1 LKTEVNNLFET
12 EEARRARHRQDD
24 LARLRGLR
32 PIDDD
37 FMRCIFRDNKPL
49 AQLVLRILTGKN
61 DLVVLELETQ
71 KDLKRL
77 VGARSLCLDCYAS
90 DSSGKK
96 YDLEIQRASKGA
108 GAHRARYHSGAMDV
122 ENLDAG
128 QAFEELPDTYTIF
141 ITEEDVMGEG
151 LPCYQIERMNVST
164 GKPFNDGSHI
174 LYVNGTYRGDTEIG
188 RLMHDFSCW
197 DPAEM
202 NFELLR
208 DATRYYK
215 ETQEGVEYMC
225 KAFEEVRDKARE
237 EKEFSNIKTLMET
250 MSLTA
255 QQAMDALRVP
265 AEEQAKYAKML

>member
-1 LKTEVNNLFET
+1 
-12 EEARRARHRQDD
+12 
-24 LARLRGLR
+24 
-32 PIDDD
+32 
-37 FMRCIFRDNKPL
+37 M
-49 AQLVLRILTGKN
+49 VLRILTGKN

-225 KAFEEVRDKARE
+225 KAFEEVRAESRAEGRAEGRQE
-237 EKEFSNIKTLMET
+237 EKLNNIRSFMAS
-250 MSLTA
+250 MNMTA
-255 QQAMDALRVP
+255 KQVMDALNIP
-265 AEEQAKYAKML
+265 PEQQAKYSELL

>member
-1 LKTEVNNLFET
+1 MFET
-12 EEARRARHRQDD
+12 EEIRKKQEHQED

-71 KDLKRL
+71 KDMKRL

-90 DSSGKK
+90 DSTGKK

-151 LPCYQIERMNVST
+151 LPCYQIERMNIST

-202 NFELLR
+202 NYELLK